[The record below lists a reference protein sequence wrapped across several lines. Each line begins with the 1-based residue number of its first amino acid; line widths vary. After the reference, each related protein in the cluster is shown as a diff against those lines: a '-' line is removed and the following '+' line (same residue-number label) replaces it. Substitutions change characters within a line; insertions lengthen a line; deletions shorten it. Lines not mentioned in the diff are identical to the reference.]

1 MSLYWLAYTNLTEVR
16 VIREDKME
24 ALIEKM
30 KPRGGVE
37 EKGDGIFCFD
47 YYMGFQVIVVNELPA
62 KEKAWLEA
70 LMEHH

>member
-30 KPRGGVE
+30 PPEDLTLRH
-37 EKGDGIFCFD
+37 FFL
-47 YYMGFQVIVVNELPA
+47 N
-62 KEKAWLEA
+62 
-70 LMEHH
+70 